1 VSTIPELCDAI
12 SQSFTPRPDVY
23 EVTQM
28 YDYKS
33 WLEPFTLQLSNHIY
47 PHAFKFEEKEGTVQM
62 FYKSWASDELWLP
75 NEDSGLVVLSSV
87 PTGRP
92 SLLRPDYK
100 KSLEILELA
109 NKVEKCHVRL
119 DICQRGCWR
128 EYLSSEQEMR
138 KLWSS
143 ASEEQLLEM
152 GKEGWF
158 ISLLSPFSQKDL
170 RENSLPGENE
180 TDMDGKLAM
189 LVEKVNKFPEVVL

>member
-1 VSTIPELCDAI
+1 
-12 SQSFTPRPDVY
+12 
-23 EVTQM
+23 M
-28 YDYKS
+28 YDCKS
-33 WLEPFTLQLSNHIY
+33 WLEPFASLLSNHIY

-62 FYKSWASDELWLP
+62 FYKSWASDERWLP
-75 NEDSGLVVLSSV
+75 NEDRGLAVFSGV

-100 KSLEILELA
+100 KCLEITELE
-109 NKVEKCHVRL
+109 NKVEKCRVRL
-119 DICQRGCWR
+119 DICQRGWWK
-128 EYLSSEQEMR
+128 EYLSSEQEIR

-152 GKEGWF
+152 GKDEWF

-189 LVEKVNKFPEVVL
+189 LVEKVNKFPEVAI